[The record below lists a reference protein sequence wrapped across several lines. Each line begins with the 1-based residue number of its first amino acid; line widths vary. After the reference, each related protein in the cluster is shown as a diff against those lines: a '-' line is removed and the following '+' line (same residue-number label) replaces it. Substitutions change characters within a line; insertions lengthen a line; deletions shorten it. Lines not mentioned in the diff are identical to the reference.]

1 MALTLLAKQSIRLTQ
16 PSMFRNESQMSDKN
30 RQTFQGPTLFSYG
43 FRPFFLSASV
53 FALIVIPIWMAI
65 QVGMIT
71 LDSVFKPTVWHIH
84 EMLFGY
90 AAAVIA
96 GFLFTAIPNWTG
108 RMPVRGWPLAT
119 MVSLWLLGRISVA
132 GLLGLSAP
140 LVLIADCAFL
150 ASIVLMIT
158 REITAGKN
166 WRNLKVL
173 LPVVTLFL
181 ANIAFHFEAMK
192 TGLAEASTRLGFGAI
207 IFLVMLI
214 GGRVIPAFTRN
225 WLVKQGTGALPIPF
239 AKYDAISLLLG
250 ALAMGGW
257 VVFPNSPIIGSLLI
271 AVAMMH
277 AFRLSRWQ
285 GLRTFPSPLLLM
297 LHIAYA
303 FLPAGILLL
312 GLNSISEELDTYI
325 TGLHL
330 LGIGGI
336 GGITVAV
343 MMRATLGHTGRAL
356 IAPKAL
362 TFAFGLIILASLF
375 RSLLDGIEIAGYDGI
390 EIAATLWTIG
400 FAIFVVKVG
409 SWLTTPRQQ
418 KRKANPTQR

>member
-1 MALTLLAKQSIRLTQ
+1 
-16 PSMFRNESQMSDKN
+16 MSKKTPP
-30 RQTFQGPTLFSYG
+30 TFQGPTIFSYG
-43 FRPFFLSASV
+43 FRPFFLSASI
-53 FALIVIPIWMAI
+53 FALIVIPLWMAI
-65 QVGMIT
+65 QAGMIT

-108 RMPVRGWPLAT
+108 RMPVRGWPLAM
-119 MVSLWLLGRISVA
+119 MVSLWFLGRISVA
-132 GLLGLSAP
+132 GPLNLGAP

-158 REITAGKN
+158 REIVAGKN

-181 ANIAFHFEAMK
+181 ANIVFHFEAME
-192 TGLAEASTRLGFGAI
+192 TGLAENSTRLGFGAI

-225 WLVKQGTGALPIPF
+225 WLVKQGPGALPIPF
-239 AKYDAISLLLG
+239 SKYDAISILVG
-250 ALAMGGW
+250 ALALGGW
-257 VVFPNSPIIGSLLI
+257 VLFPNSPIIGSLLI
-271 AVAMMH
+271 VVAGMH
-277 AFRLSRWQ
+277 VFRLSRWQ

-303 FLPAGILLL
+303 FVPAGILLL
-312 GLNSISEELDTYI
+312 GLDSVSDRFDTYI

-330 LGIGGI
+330 LGIGAI

-356 IAPKAL
+356 VAPKIL
-362 TFAFGLIILASLF
+362 TFAFALIIFASLF
-375 RSLLDGIEIAGYDGI
+375 RSFLDNIEIAGYNGI

-409 SWLTTPRQQ
+409 SWLATPREQ
-418 KRKANPTQR
+418 KRKANPAQR

>member
-1 MALTLLAKQSIRLTQ
+1 MSQSKRK
-16 PSMFRNESQMSDKN
+16 PFE
-30 RQTFQGPTLFSYG
+30 GPTIFSYG

-53 FALIVIPIWMAI
+53 FALLVIPLWMAI
-65 QVGMIT
+65 QTGLIT
-71 LDSVFKPTVWHIH
+71 LNSTFKPTVWHIH

-108 RMPVRGWPLAT
+108 RMPVRGWPLAM
-119 MVSLWLLGRISVA
+119 MVFLWFLGRISVA
-132 GLLGLSAP
+132 GFLNLSAP

-173 LPVVTLFL
+173 VPVVILFL
-181 ANIAFHFEAMK
+181 ANIVFHLEAMA
-192 TGLAEASTRLGFGAI
+192 TGLAETSTRLGFAAI

-225 WLVKQGTGALPIPF
+225 WLVKQGPGALPIPF
-239 AKYDAISLLLG
+239 AKYDAISILIG
-250 ALAMGGW
+250 ATTMGGW
-257 VVFPNSPIIGSLLI
+257 VLFPKSPIIGSLLI
-271 AVAMMH
+271 LVAAMH

-303 FLPAGILLL
+303 FVPAGILLL
-312 GLNSISEELDTYI
+312 GLDSVSDKLDTYI

-330 LGIGGI
+330 LGIGAV

-356 IAPKAL
+356 VAPKIL
-362 TFAFGLIILASLF
+362 TFAFSLIILASLF
-375 RSLLDGIEIAGYDGI
+375 RSFLDNIEIAGYNGI

-400 FAIFVVKVG
+400 FAIFVFKVG
-409 SWLTTPRQQ
+409 SWLVTPKAQ
-418 KRKANPTQR
+418 KRKPNPAQR